1 MDKLLETK
9 AKFFDISR
17 VIDNKDIE
25 LRQLIKMRQELVIEI
40 EKLEKE

>member
-17 VIDNKDIE
+17 AIDNKDAE
-25 LRQLIKMRQELVIEI
+25 LRELITLRQNLVVEI